1 MSHRVGVVSDP
12 SVTLGFRLAGVR
24 PHVADSR
31 EGAARLLDEMVREG
45 GWGVILVQEDLMP
58 EVLSTSWR
66 RSTTGLP
73 IVVPFPAPRRERP
86 VGEAEAYVAELLRQA
101 VGYRVRLR

>member
-1 MSHRVGVVSDP
+1 MSHLVGVVSDA
-12 SVTLGFRLAGVR
+12 SVALGFKLAGVR
-24 PHVADSR
+24 PKLADSR
-31 EGAARLLDEMVREG
+31 EDAARMLDEMVQDAR
-45 GWGVILVQEDLMP
+45 WGVILVQEDLMP
-58 EVLSTSWR
+58 QVFSSSRR
-66 RSTTGLP
+66 RSASGLP

>member
-1 MSHRVGVVSDP
+1 MSHRVGVVSDA
-12 SVTLGFRLAGVR
+12 SVTLGFRLAGLR

-31 EGAARLLDEMVREG
+31 EAATRLLDELTKDGR
-45 GWGVILVQEDLMP
+45 WGVILVQEDLMP
-58 EVLSTSWR
+58 HSASPAWR
-66 RSTTGLP
+66 RSASGLP

-86 VGEAEAYVAELLRQA
+86 VGEAEAYVTELLRQA

>member
-12 SVTLGFRLAGVR
+12 SVTLGFRLSGIR

-31 EGAARLLDEMVREG
+31 EVAGRLLDEMVREG

-58 EVLSTSWR
+58 RAFGTSR
-66 RSTTGLP
+66 RHSTTGLP
-73 IVVPFPAPRRERP
+73 IVVPFPAPRRERQ
-86 VGEAEAYVAELLRQA
+86 VGEAEAYVTELLRQA